1 MWKRL
6 SVMWVAVKG
15 DALRMWFALGHPDAP
30 PWLKAGAAAMALYLI
45 SPVDLIPDVV
55 PVLGV
60 MDDLILV
67 PLAMRWL
74 LSRLPAHIRQY
85 ADERSK
91 GGSGMRRASSR
102 RGADRSRSNDR

>member
-74 LSRLPAHIRQY
+74 LSHLPAHIRQY